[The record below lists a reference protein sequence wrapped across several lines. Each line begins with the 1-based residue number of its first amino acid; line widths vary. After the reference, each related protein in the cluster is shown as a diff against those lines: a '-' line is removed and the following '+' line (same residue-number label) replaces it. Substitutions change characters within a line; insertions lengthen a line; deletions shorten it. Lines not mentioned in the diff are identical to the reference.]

1 MCSMI
6 FPKLESKYIFDF
18 IRTET
23 SYFQVYHWEWQSLTR
38 NLEILTV
45 CFIIGALCLF
55 PAPFLGCLSIDGGS
69 GLSLAGTIGS
79 FSLRSGK
86 KNGYDWAVVF
96 RMIKM

>member
-1 MCSMI
+1 MI
-6 FPKLESKYIFDF
+6 
-18 IRTET
+18 
-23 SYFQVYHWEWQSLTR
+23 R
-38 NLEILTV
+38 NLKILTV

-96 RMIKM
+96 RMTAYKNVDLQSSQS